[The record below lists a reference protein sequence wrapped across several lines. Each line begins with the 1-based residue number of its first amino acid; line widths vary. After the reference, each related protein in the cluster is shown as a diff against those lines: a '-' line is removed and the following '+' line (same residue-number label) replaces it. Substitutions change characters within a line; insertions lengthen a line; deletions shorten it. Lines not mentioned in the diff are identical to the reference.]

1 MTIQHTFKAALLA
14 LAALLLPAAAQAA
27 AGFATANVNMR
38 SGPSTAYPAV
48 TVIPIGTSVEI
59 HGCLS
64 EVPWCDVSFYEGRGW
79 VASRYVQVEY
89 QESLVYLEPYYYD
102 TLGIPFVT
110 FEIGNYW
117 DRYYRDRDFYRDRN
131 YYRDRYRNGDYY
143 RRDTDG
149 NRAQRDRRIRR
160 DYERFDRARRSDDDG
175 SSIERSRRDRIERRD
190 REGDRV
196 RAEAQRREEVREAAR
211 ERTIRERRSRV
222 DDGNVER
229 PRRDR
234 DRIRAERQRREDV
247 REFRDTR
254 GRDRDRPRVERRDRD
269 RDQIRGRDNRRRCRP
284 ADDNCN

>member
-14 LAALLLPAAAQAA
+14 LAALLLPAAAQSA

-160 DYERFDRARRSDDDG
+160 DYERFDRARDDDG

-211 ERTIRERRSRV
+211 ERTIRERRSRG